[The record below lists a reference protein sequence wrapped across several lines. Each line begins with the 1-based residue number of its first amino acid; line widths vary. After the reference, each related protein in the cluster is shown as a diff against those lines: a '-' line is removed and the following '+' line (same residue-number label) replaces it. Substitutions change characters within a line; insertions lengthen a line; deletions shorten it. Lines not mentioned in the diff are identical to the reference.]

1 MGMAIKVKMLLA
13 ARQMTLGDLAEKMEL
28 KTTRQNITQKVNR
41 DNLTENDL
49 HAIAKACNASYEG
62 FFTLNDTGKQ
72 I

>member
-1 MGMAIKVKMLLA
+1 MRMGTKVEMLLA
-13 ARQMTLGDLAEKMEL
+13 ARKMTHGDLAEKMEP
-28 KTTRQNITQKVNR
+28 KTTRQNINAKIKR

-62 FFTLNDTGKQ
+62 FFKLNDTDKE